1 MKLANTLQINKI
13 KTRKTQENLR
23 WNTFTGD
30 EATRGAS

>member
-13 KTRKTQENLR
+13 KTRKTQENVR
-23 WNTFTGD
+23 WNTFTDD